1 MAIIESIKRQ
11 ADEVAHQ
18 ALLIAALSYINQ
30 SDYDPPD
37 DYDDV
42 SVDYKVSYAES
53 VDPYES
59 YNAVLQPA
67 PATSIPSVVISS
79 STLSHSSTDGLAT
92 KKARYLDEVI
102 KIQTYDFLKLAEK
115 VGKAPAKY
123 ATPEEE
129 VCSTGYL
136 RGYTLQQYAS
146 DYVNSTVPL
155 IFNKSVRCSLL

>member
-1 MAIIESIKRQ
+1 MVWLSYNQSKDRQMRLRIKRFTQ
-11 ADEVAHQ
+11 LPHMIQRDYASPDE
-18 ALLIAALSYINQ
+18 
-30 SDYDPPD
+30 
-37 DYDDV
+37 YDDV
-42 SVDYKVSYAES
+42 PVDYKVSDAES

-67 PATSIPSVVISS
+67 PATSIPSVMISS
-79 STLSHSSTDGLAT
+79 STLSHSSTDGPAT

-129 VCSTGYL
+129 VRSTGL
-136 RGYTLQQYAS
+136 FRGQTLQ
-146 DYVNSTVPL
+146 
-155 IFNKSVRCSLL
+155 